1 MIKLFINA
9 YEVPIEIIKFPAG
22 ETGVRLNTKFEGK
35 TFTLPCRVVFTL
47 DFESNDDIINLMQAV
62 DAFKR
67 CDMHYDGIGLVIPYF
82 PYARQDRVCNKG
94 ESLSVKVVAN
104 IINALEFDWVEVHDP
119 HSDVTSALINNVVV
133 KDQLYCIYSPMYNIQ
148 KTTENNLILV
158 APDAGAVKKTF
169 KIAQKYGLPMITAT
183 KHRDTMTGKITK
195 TTVDTSGV
203 PEGMYGASLLVVDD
217 ICDGGYTFTELAK
230 VLQGM
235 TSGKLY
241 LYVTHGLF
249 TKGLDVFDGLYDQ
262 IYCHNS
268 RIRHDKRV
276 IEC

>member
-35 TFTLPCRVVFTL
+35 TFTLPCRVTFTV
-47 DFESNDDIINLMQAV
+47 DFESNDDIFNLAQAV

-67 CDMHYDGIGLVIPYF
+67 CDMHYDGIGLVMPYF

-94 ESLSVKVVAN
+94 ESLSVKVIAN
-104 IINALEFDWVEVHDP
+104 IINSLEFDWVEIHDP
-119 HSDVTSALINNVVV
+119 HSDVTPALINNVAV
-133 KDQLYCIYSPMYNIQ
+133 KEQLDCIYRTMYEVQ
-148 KTTENNLILV
+148 KTSPNVVLV

-169 KIAQKYGLPMITAT
+169 KIAQKYGLEMVTAT
-183 KHRDTMTGKITK
+183 KHRDTKTGQITD
-195 TTVDTSGV
+195 TTVDFNNCKAIFNQ
-203 PEGMYGASLLVVDD
+203 PDFLVVDD
-217 ICDGGYTFTELAK
+217 IIDGGRTFTELAK
-230 VLQGM
+230 ELKGI

-241 LYVTHGLF
+241 LYATHGLF
-249 TKGLDVFDGLYDQ
+249 TKGLDVFDDLYDQ

-268 RIRHDKRV
+268 RIKNDKRAF
-276 IEC
+276 EC